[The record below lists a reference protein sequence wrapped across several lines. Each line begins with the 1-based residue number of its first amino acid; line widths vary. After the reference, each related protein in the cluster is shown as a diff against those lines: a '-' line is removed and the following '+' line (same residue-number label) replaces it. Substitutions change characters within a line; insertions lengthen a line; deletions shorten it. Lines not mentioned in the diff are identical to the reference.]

1 MRGTGA
7 RILLAAALLGLFAF
21 GVVAPGS
28 ASDGTTMSIL
38 ASPNSGPALRA
49 VSVEARGHAP
59 VQIDVYGTYKSLGAG
74 ARCAT
79 TPGGDGGTDLIATT
93 GLGGSYQAHPYYQP
107 LFPAGNYLLCAWAEP
122 SGADE
127 STPPLASSSS
137 IVHSVLPHV
146 SVSLTAVHR
155 IPFDGFSRTAVRWAA
170 NGPIELWLDSRRA
183 GAGPCAPR
191 RSEEPRGAVDYLS
204 GGTHDFPT
212 DYATVGPGRSPGTNS
227 LGGVLQTR
235 VGARHPGRYR
245 LCAYAQEP
253 VAAGGTDRPSAT
265 VPVARVMT
273 ATFIEAPPLAFH
285 GRTSQGKSVR
295 FVDANGTLTKLTF
308 GIVYVCNDPRH
319 TRFPST
325 LSAGSAPAAVHRGA
339 FRVLVGGTSISGHIH
354 GKRAVGTAGPLSY
367 KTNGYVCAMPRV
379 RWSARAK

>member
-7 RILLAAALLGLFAF
+7 RILLAAVLVGLFTF
-21 GVVAPGS
+21 GAVAPGS
-28 ASDGTTMSIL
+28 ASDGTTMSIF
-38 ASPNSGPALRA
+38 ASPNPGPALRP
-49 VSVEARGHAP
+49 VGVEARGHAP
-59 VQIDVYGTYKSLGAG
+59 GPIDVYGTYKPLGAG

-79 TPGGDGGTDLIATT
+79 TPGGDGGTDLIATI
-93 GLGGSYQAHPYYQP
+93 GLNGSYHAPSHYQP
-107 LFPAGNYLLCAWAEP
+107 LFPAGSYLVCAWAEP
-122 SGADE
+122 SQADE
-127 STPPLASSSS
+127 STPPLASSSLV
-137 IVHSVLPHV
+137 IHSVAPRLRL
-146 SVSLTAVHR
+146 SLTATHR
-155 IPFDGFSRTAVRWAA
+155 IPFGGFSKAVVRWAA
-170 NGPIELWLDSRRA
+170 NGPIDLWLDSRRA

-212 DYATVGPGRSPGTNS
+212 DYATVGPARSPGTKS
-227 LGGVLQTR
+227 LSGILHTR
-235 VGARHPGRYR
+235 VGHLHPGRYR

-253 VAAGGTDRPSAT
+253 VPVGGTDRPAAT
-265 VPVARVMT
+265 VPVAPVMT
-273 ATFIEAPPLAFH
+273 ATFVEASPLAFH

-295 FVDANGTLTKLTF
+295 FVDANGTLTKLAL

-325 LSAGSAPAAVHRGA
+325 LASGSAPAAVHRGA

-354 GKRAVGTAGPLSY
+354 GRRAAGTAGPLSY
-367 KTNGYVCAMPRV
+367 NTNGYVCAMPRV

>member
-1 MRGTGA
+1 MRGTGV
-7 RILLAAALLGLFAF
+7 RIVLAAALVGLFTF

-28 ASDGTTMSIL
+28 ASDGTTMSIV
-38 ASPNSGPALRA
+38 ASPNPGPALRA

-59 VQIDVYGTYKSLGAG
+59 GAIDVYGTYKPLGAG

-79 TPGGDGGTDLIATT
+79 TPGADGRTDLIATT
-93 GLGGSYQAHPYYQP
+93 GLSGSYHAPSYYQP
-107 LFPAGNYLLCAWAEP
+107 LFPPGNYLVCAWAEP
-122 SGADE
+122 SQADE
-127 STPPLASSSS
+127 STPPLASSSL
-137 IVHSVLPHV
+137 IVHSVPPRV
-146 SVSLTAVHR
+146 SLSLTATHR
-155 IPFDGFSRTAVRWAA
+155 IGIDGFSRTAVRWAA

-183 GAGPCAPR
+183 DAGACAPR

-212 DYATVGPGRSPGTNS
+212 DYATVGPVRSPGTNS
-227 LGGVLQTR
+227 LNGVLHAR
-235 VGARHPGRYR
+235 AGALHPGRYR

-253 VAAGGTDRPSAT
+253 VPVGGTDRPAAT
-265 VPVARVMT
+265 VPPVMT
-273 ATFIEAPPLAFH
+273 ATFVEAPPLAFH

-295 FVDANGTLTKLTF
+295 FVDANGTLTQLTF
-308 GIVYVCNDPRH
+308 GIVYVCNDARH

-325 LSAGSAPAAVHRGA
+325 LSTGSAPAAVHRGA
-339 FRVLVGGTSISGHIH
+339 FRVLVGGTSISGHVH
-354 GKRAVGTAGPLSY
+354 GKRAAGTAGPLSY